1 MSELQSKEGFWGKE
15 ENELYTVH
23 FYEKVMQLTC
33 FISYLKST
41 GALVGWN
48 HQQIDNE

>member
-1 MSELQSKEGFWGKE
+1 MMSELQSKEGFCGKE
-15 ENELYTVH
+15 GNELYAVH

-41 GALVGWN
+41 GALVG
-48 HQQIDNE
+48 